1 MMGLLSWIKGERRQ
15 DESDGLS
22 LKPGRG
28 FNFFIVDENHH
39 QETLAGIV
47 GGPSENG
54 VDYETT
60 ATLTIESHAPHDSN
74 AVSVKIDGKTVG
86 FLHPEKAKEYL
97 NHARSLRIDSEPVAC
112 PAKIIGGRVR
122 SSHDEGAFSVKLS
135 LKWPPRIQR

>member
-1 MMGLLSWIKGERRQ
+1 MGLLSWITGQGRQ
-15 DESDGLS
+15 GDSGGPS

-39 QETLAGIV
+39 QETLAGIA
-47 GGPSENG
+47 GGPSDSG
-54 VDYETT
+54 VDCETT
-60 ATLTIESHAPHDSN
+60 ATLTIESHDPHASN

-97 NHARSLRIDSEPVAC
+97 KHAQSLGIDSEPVAC
-112 PAKIIGGRVR
+112 AAKIIGGRVR
-122 SSHDEGAFSVKLS
+122 DSHDEGAFSVKLS

>member
-1 MMGLLSWIKGERRQ
+1 MGLLSWITGQGRQ
-15 DESDGLS
+15 DKTDGLS

-39 QETLAGIV
+39 QEALASIV

-60 ATLTIESHAPHDSN
+60 ATLTIDSDAPHASN
-74 AVSVKIDGKTVG
+74 AVSVKIGGETVG
-86 FLHPEKAKEYL
+86 YLHEEKAREYVKR
-97 NHARSLRIDSEPVAC
+97 ARSLGIGSEPVAC
-112 PAKIIGGRVR
+112 PAKIIGGRAR